1 MISNKAK
8 GMSSFKHIQKS
19 QDTGESGERRFYDS
33 CRAAEKDIKKT
44 KKGDDM
50 HRHTDFLVDG
60 VSFDVKGLKQSQS
73 EGRVILEVLNVQGK
87 MGWCNHKK
95 KPEWIAFD
103 FGGFFLCARNEDL
116 YDITQDFCQLK
127 DTVPNI
133 KDSLYKGYT
142 RKNRKDLMTT
152 VLLHDVLDD
161 CEHWFLPYKQYRAPM
176 QLL

>member
-33 CRAAEKDIKKT
+33 CRAAGKDIKKT

-60 VSFDVKGLKQSQS
+60 VPFDVKGLKQSQS
-73 EGRVILEVLNVQGK
+73 EGRIILEVLNVQGK

-95 KPEWIAFD
+95 KPEWVAFD
-103 FGGFFLCARNEDL
+103 FGGFFLCAKNEDL
-116 YDITQDFCQLK
+116 YDLTQDLCDLK
-127 DTVPNI
+127 DKASNI
-133 KDSLYKGYT
+133 KDSLWKGYT

-152 VLLHDVLDD
+152 VLLQDVLDD
-161 CEHWFLPYKQYRAPM
+161 CEHWFLTYNQYRSPM
-176 QLL
+176 ELL